1 MTKILLAVL
10 FAALISYAI
19 DRIKRYRALKRD
31 KALNALYPHSE
42 PRKRHVASTNAEDAN
57 NETNFEIASAFRYI
71 GSVDKLPETSK
82 EGDFVEYNRRS
93 YVYHNGWVLIDR
105 L

>member
-10 FAALISYAI
+10 FAALLTYAI

-42 PRKRHVASTNAEDAN
+42 PRKRHVTSTNADDPN
-57 NETNFEIASAFRYI
+57 NETKFEITPALHYI
-71 GSVDKLPETSK
+71 GSVDELPKTSK
-82 EGDFVEYNRRS
+82 NGDLVD
-93 YVYHNGWVLIDR
+93 HNGCFYIYQNGWILVDR

>member
-10 FAALISYAI
+10 FAALITYLT

-42 PRKRHVASTNAEDAN
+42 PRKRHVTSTNAEDAN
-57 NETNFEIASAFRYI
+57 SETNFEIASVLHYI
-71 GSVDKLPETSK
+71 GSVDELPKTSK
-82 EGDFVEYNRRS
+82 NGDLVDHNGCF
-93 YVYHNGWVLIDR
+93 YVYHNGWILVDR

>member
-10 FAALISYAI
+10 FAALITYLT

-42 PRKRHVASTNAEDAN
+42 PRKRHVTSINADDPN
-57 NETNFEIASAFRYI
+57 SETNFEIAPALHYI
-71 GSVDKLPETSK
+71 GSVDELPETSK
-82 EGDFVEYNRRS
+82 EGDFVEHNGDF
-93 YVYHNGWVLIDR
+93 YVYHNGWTLIGK